1 MINSRQAFN
10 ENYKENYNE
19 KYLTDIQ
26 RASKF
31 YYKIKNSY
39 ANKGGEFGAKEYNR
53 INALEHI
60 REINERLSSVVVENL
75 DFEKCIKKYD
85 KEDTLFYIDPPYYS
99 AEHYY
104 KNVEFGKDDHIRLRE
119 VLKTIKGKFLLS
131 YNDCP
136 EIKELYRAFN
146 IEEIERQNN
155 IIARYPNKDRNYKEL
170 IIKNYWLERKM
181 PLGEFEKTRV
191 YFKINSFPEEIVRQV
206 DKMLSDKNNT
216 YSDVKNFLEEKGF
229 KISLG
234 AIGRYA
240 LNRNKTLDKV
250 LEAQEQAKALAEV
263 IK

>member
-85 KEDTLFYIDPPYYS
+85 KEDTLFYMDPPYYS
-99 AEHYY
+99 
-104 KNVEFGKDDHIRLRE
+104 
-119 VLKTIKGKFLLS
+119 T
-131 YNDCP
+131 
-136 EIKELYRAFN
+136 
-146 IEEIERQNN
+146 
-155 IIARYPNKDRNYKEL
+155 
-170 IIKNYWLERKM
+170 
-181 PLGEFEKTRV
+181 
-191 YFKINSFPEEIVRQV
+191 
-206 DKMLSDKNNT
+206 
-216 YSDVKNFLEEKGF
+216 
-229 KISLG
+229 
-234 AIGRYA
+234 
-240 LNRNKTLDKV
+240 
-250 LEAQEQAKALAEV
+250 
-263 IK
+263 